1 MEDVSLTHAKDNLEE
16 LIERAARGEDIR
28 ITDAKLGTARL
39 TLVGASDGCRDAG
52 CMTREASR
60 PIVHLMC
67 GLVGGGK
74 TTLARQLAEELPA
87 LRFSR
92 DEWMIRLYGLSYDDP
107 RYVEH
112 LDPCTELMWD
122 VAVEALRLG
131 VNVILDWN
139 HWSQQR
145 RADALDRSRKAGFDA
160 VVHFL
165 DVPIDTAIRRARH
178 RLSTRPADAHR
189 IDEAAARHF
198 ATIFE
203 QPTDDEGLQIIR
215 HV

>member
-1 MEDVSLTHAKDNLEE
+1 M
-16 LIERAARGEDIR
+16 
-28 ITDAKLGTARL
+28 
-39 TLVGASDGCRDAG
+39 
-52 CMTREASR
+52 
-60 PIVHLMC
+60 
-67 GLVGGGK
+67 
-74 TTLARQLAEELPA
+74 
-87 LRFSR
+87 
-92 DEWMIRLYGLSYDDP
+92 
-107 RYVEH
+107 
-112 LDPCTELMWD
+112 
-122 VAVEALRLG
+122 
-131 VNVILDWN
+131 ILDWN

-145 RADALDRSRKAGFDA
+145 RADALDRARMAGFDA

-165 DVPIDTAIRRARH
+165 DVPIDTAIRRARN

>member
-52 CMTREASR
+52 CMTREAPR

-122 VAVEALRLG
+122 VAVDALRLG

-165 DVPIDTAIRRARH
+165 DVPIDTAIRRATPPVVH
-178 RLSTRPADAHR
+178 SAS
-189 IDEAAARHF
+189 
-198 ATIFE
+198 
-203 QPTDDEGLQIIR
+203 
-215 HV
+215 